1 VVKEV
6 DAMSKPDFKITFW
19 GVRGSIPVP
28 GTHTVRYGGNTS
40 CVQIQIGS
48 RLLIMDAGT
57 GIHRLGQ
64 ELLKGSQ
71 PITGDIFIS
80 HTHWDHIQGFPFFA
94 PAFIKG
100 NCFNLYGQSK
110 VNLNF
115 GDLMRGQMM
124 YEHFPVSLE
133 QMGATITMN
142 ELVSG
147 LTLNLG
153 DGIEIKTQE
162 SNHPGGCLCYRVN
175 HAGRSCCYMTDME
188 HTPQTD
194 QAMTEFAADADLL
207 IYDAN
212 FTDDEYYGSGAL
224 PSRIGWGH
232 STWQAGIK
240 LLHAAKAK
248 QLILFHHSNFHND
261 DDMDCIEADAR
272 RLYANVTAAREGMV
286 ITL

>member
-1 VVKEV
+1 
-6 DAMSKPDFKITFW
+6 MSKIDFRVVFW

-28 GTHTVRYGGNTS
+28 GAHTIKYGGNTA

-48 RLLIMDAGT
+48 RLIILDAGT

-64 ELLKGSQ
+64 ELLKQTQ
-71 PITGDIFIS
+71 PISGDIFIS

-100 NCFNLYGQSK
+100 NRFNLYGQSK

-133 QMGATITMN
+133 QMGASIEMH
-142 ELVSG
+142 ELSSG
-147 LTLNLG
+147 MTLDLG
-153 DGIEIKTQE
+153 DGIVVKTLE
-162 SNHPGGCLCYRVN
+162 SNHPGGCLCYRIS
-175 HAGRSCCYMTDME
+175 HAGCSCCYLSDME
-188 HTPQTD
+188 HSPQTNA
-194 QAMTEFAADADLL
+194 AMIDFVANADLL

-212 FTDDEYYGSGAL
+212 FTDDEYYGVGDS
-224 PSRIGWGH
+224 PPRIGWGH

-240 LLHAAKAK
+240 LLQAANAK
-248 QLILFHHSNFHND
+248 QIILFHHSNFHND
-261 DDMDCIEADAR
+261 DDMDSIELAAHQQ
-272 RLYANVTAAREGMV
+272 YANLAAAREGMV
-286 ITL
+286 ISL

>member
-1 VVKEV
+1 MVKEV
-6 DAMSKPDFKITFW
+6 EAMTQPDFKVVFW

-28 GTHTVRYGGNTS
+28 GMQTVRYGGNTS

-57 GIHRLGQ
+57 GIHKLGQ
-64 ELLKGSQ
+64 ALLQANQ
-71 PITGDIFIS
+71 PINGDIFIS

-100 NCFNLYGQSK
+100 NAFNLYGQTK

-142 ELVSG
+142 ELISG
-147 LTLNLG
+147 MTLDLE
-153 DGIEIKTQE
+153 DGIQVRTLE
-162 SNHPGGCLCYRVN
+162 SNHPGGCLCYRVD

-188 HTPQTD
+188 HSPQMD
-194 QAMTEFAADADLL
+194 PAMIAFAAQADVL

-212 FTDDEYYGSGAL
+212 FTDDEYNGVGGL
-224 PSRIGWGH
+224 PSRVGWGH

-240 LLHAAKAK
+240 LLEAARAR
-248 QLILFHHSNFHND
+248 QLILFHHSNFHDD
-261 DDMDCIEADAR
+261 DDMDRIEQDAR
-272 RLYANVTAAREGMV
+272 RQYAQVTAAREGMV
-286 ITL
+286 ISL

>member
-1 VVKEV
+1 
-6 DAMSKPDFKITFW
+6 MSKPDFKVVFW

-64 ELLKGSQ
+64 ELLKGNQ

-100 NCFNLYGQSK
+100 NRFNLYGQSK

-147 LTLNLG
+147 LTLDLG
-153 DGIEIKTQE
+153 DSIQITTQE
-162 SNHPGGCLCYRVN
+162 SNHPGGCLCYRID

-188 HTPQTD
+188 HSPQTD
-194 QAMTEFAADADLL
+194 QAMTEFAANADLL

-212 FTDDEYYGSGAL
+212 FTDDEYYGHGDL

-240 LLHAAKAK
+240 LLHAANAK

-261 DDMDCIEADAR
+261 NDMDLIEESAR
-272 RLYANVTAAREGMV
+272 SLYENLIAAREGMV

>member
-1 VVKEV
+1 
-6 DAMSKPDFKITFW
+6 MSKPDFKVVFW

-28 GTHTVRYGGNTS
+28 GIHTVRYGGNTS

-71 PITGDIFIS
+71 PINGDIFIS

-100 NCFNLYGQSK
+100 NSFNLYGQSK

-133 QMGATITMN
+133 QMGAAITMN
-142 ELVSG
+142 ELISG
-147 LTLNLG
+147 MTLDLG
-153 DGIEIKTQE
+153 DGIEVKTQE

-175 HAGRSCCYMTDME
+175 HAGRSCCYLTDME
-188 HTPQTD
+188 HSPQTD
-194 QAMTEFAADADLL
+194 QAMAEFAADADLL

-212 FTDDEYYGSGAL
+212 FTDNEYYGVGGL
-224 PSRIGWGH
+224 PARIGWGH
-232 STWQAGIK
+232 STWQAGIR
-240 LLHAAKAK
+240 LLHVARAK
-248 QLILFHHSNFHND
+248 QLILFHHYNFHND
-261 DDMDCIEADAR
+261 DDMESIEKDAR
-272 RLYANVTAAREGMV
+272 SQYANVTAAREGMV
-286 ITL
+286 ISL